1 VNDAARKFDY
11 RVAAAW
17 LPQLGREP
25 FPLLFSSAADEGL
38 ARDYEESIPRLGAA
52 GFNYIE
58 LAGLVGE
65 SGAAQLPVDLEAGFS
80 PDRDALIRHVIGLIH
95 EAGMQYVT
103 ALGVYS
109 WGFEEV
115 IRAHPELAARRLA
128 DPDLRRSGWDEDLIP
143 YIDQFGEATIPATD
157 VLCASR
163 EESWD
168 WMRRSI
174 DLQLK
179 TYPEIDG
186 YHIESADQ
194 GRCWCEDCR
203 RMSTAEYHTR
213 LAERCG
219 EYLRQVA
226 PEKPIFITNCGA
238 DWGSIRAL
246 PYVQRQAK
254 YADFI
259 IDYMDSFR
267 LPVLLSQWGR
277 QETIDKRR
285 EAVEA
290 LPCAYGMALH
300 IRDGGLPRDR
310 WFQPLP
316 KSIHGNLRDSFEQGC
331 RGLEFY
337 SAGPF
342 YNLGTEFNIELVGAT
357 LLDPLASYEDLV
369 GGVLDRLY
377 RPRDA
382 ATLVELREIF
392 EDAESIAAEALV
404 DFNKMHHTVPEIER
418 GIPEFVRHIP
428 IYGLA
433 SYRAGLDRL
442 ATRSDGLAPR
452 LGDSQRAAGLVR
464 TVSGAAAS
472 MADAL
477 QTRLSGG
484 FEGTPLRAY
493 TRAT

>member
-1 VNDAARKFDY
+1 MNDAAQGYEY

-25 FPLLFSSAADEGL
+25 FPLLFSSAADETL
-38 ARDYEESIPRLGAA
+38 AADYAASLPRLGQA
-52 GFNYIE
+52 GFNFLE

-65 SGAAQLPVDLEAGFS
+65 SGPAQLPVDLEGGFS
-80 PDRDALIRHVIGLIH
+80 PDRDALIRRVIGQIH
-95 EAGMQYVT
+95 DAGMQYVT

-115 IRAHPELAARRLA
+115 IKAHPELAAHRFA
-128 DPDLRRSGWDEDLIP
+128 DPDLRRSGWDDDLLP
-143 YIDQFGEATIPATD
+143 YIDQFGEANILATD

-174 DLQLK
+174 DLQLRN
-179 TYPEIDG
+179 YPEIDG

-194 GRCWCEDCR
+194 GRCWCVDCR
-203 RMSTAEYHTR
+203 RMSTVEYHTR

-246 PYVQRQAK
+246 PYVQRLAK
-254 YADFI
+254 YADFV

-267 LPVLLSQWGR
+267 LPVLISLWGR
-277 QETIDKRR
+277 HSMLDQRR
-285 EAVEA
+285 EAIA
-290 LPCAYGMALH
+290 GLPCAYGMALH
-300 IRDGGLPRDR
+300 VRDGGLPRDR

-316 KSIHGNLRDSFEQGC
+316 RSIHQGIRESYEIGC

-342 YNLGTEFNIELVGAT
+342 YNPGTELNIELVGAT
-357 LLDPLASYEDLV
+357 LLRPLASYDELV
-369 GGVLDRLY
+369 GGVLERLY
-377 RPRDA
+377 QPRDTA
-382 ATLVELREIF
+382 ALAELQAIF
-392 EDAESIAAEALV
+392 EDAEVIAAEGYV
-404 DFNKMHHTVPEIER
+404 DFNMMHHTVPDIQR
-418 GIPEFVRHIP
+418 GIPEFVRAMP
-428 IYGLA
+428 IFGLA
-433 SYRAGLDRL
+433 SYQAGLDRL
-442 ATRSDGLAPR
+442 STRAKALAAR
-452 LGDSQRAAGLVR
+452 LADDDRGARLVR
-464 TVSGAAAS
+464 TLNGASAS

-477 QTRLSGG
+477 RTRLSGD
-484 FEGTPLRAY
+484 FAGTPLRAY